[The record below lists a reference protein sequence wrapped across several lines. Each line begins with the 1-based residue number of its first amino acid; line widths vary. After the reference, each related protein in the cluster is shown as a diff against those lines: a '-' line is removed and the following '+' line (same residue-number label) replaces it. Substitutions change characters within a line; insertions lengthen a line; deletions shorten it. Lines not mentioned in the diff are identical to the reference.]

1 MKKMT
6 LFALLLS
13 ICLMQA
19 QEIKANDPLTF
30 FGVDYSLT
38 KVYGAEES
46 AGDLVEAFDAINNL
60 FITEYKKYNPEKAF
74 KTSNVTMSLT
84 MVREKIDEIDRKELK
99 IDNNDYE
106 LSSADIQKQ
115 IRSYQTGNAE
125 GIGAVLIGVLL
136 DKGKHRG
143 TYHAVTFDIKTK
155 KVISDKIVS
164 GQAKGFGLRNFWA
177 RSVFESMNALAKS
190 KK

>member
-1 MKKMT
+1 
-6 LFALLLS
+6 
-13 ICLMQA
+13 MQA

-38 KVYGAEES
+38 KVYGADES
-46 AGDLVEAFDAINNL
+46 AGDLIEAFDAINNL

-115 IRSYQTGNAE
+115 IRRYQTGNAE